1 MTCPA
6 PLPPDEAHRLAR
18 LKALAVLD
26 TAPEPVFDAL
36 TRLASQVCGVPI
48 ALVSLIDA
56 ERQWF
61 KSATGLEGVS
71 ETPRDVAFC
80 AHAIL
85 GSDVLEVNDAR
96 QDPRFER
103 NPLVCDDPH
112 IRFYAGAPIALDD
125 GTRIGTLCVIDREP
139 RELNAHQRAMLRELA
154 DAAAAA
160 LAMRGQAIE
169 QTLQAKSRY
178 EDELREREHRYRML
192 VEDQSELISLMDPD
206 GTLRFVNGAY
216 ARFLGVE
223 AEALVGRSIYDL
235 IAPEDC
241 SGVRQHLAALCE
253 QGEVW
258 DGENRMQGHDGRLHW
273 FGWTNRVR
281 RDAEGR
287 VLCIHSVG
295 RDVTAYRAAAE
306 ALRQSEARLRTL
318 YERTPAM
325 LCSMDAANRIL
336 TVSDTWLDK
345 MGYAR
350 DEVVG
355 RPVDALM
362 APGMAPTRAH
372 ARAELERH
380 GRCLDMPYRLLRKD
394 GSVLETLMSAIL
406 ERDDHDQ
413 HVRTVTILEDVTR
426 RRAVE
431 AELKAHQERLR
442 VATQANGIGIWEF
455 DIAADRLMWSDEMF
469 GIFGCPRETFSGK
482 LDDWRRCIHPD
493 DRAHSAQVFAE
504 ALAGR
509 RTLDYDF
516 RVQHPD
522 GTMRSVYARATI
534 FRDDHGQA
542 VRVVGT
548 NYDITERKRMER
560 ELAEK
565 HELLRVTLLSI
576 GDAVITTDA
585 QGRVQWL
592 NPVAERMTAWSTEAA
607 RGLPLAEVFQ
617 IVDEHS
623 RLPAPCPVTR
633 CLSDHHAIPLCRH
646 TQLLSRNG
654 SEYGIEESAAPI
666 RDDQGTVLGV
676 VLVFHDVTE
685 QRRMGREMRFRAT
698 HDELTGLIN
707 RGEFERRLTHTLE
720 KAHADRTHHAM
731 MYIDLDQFKLVND
744 ACGHAM
750 GDQLLCQVTTLL
762 QGCVRS
768 RDTLA
773 RLGGDEF
780 GVILEHCT
788 VEQAQRVAQQI
799 CDAMEDFRFTH
810 EGRRFRIGTSIG
822 LVPVDARWANA
833 SLVLQAADTAC
844 YAAKEAGRNRVHAW
858 YDTDQM
864 LKARQGEMQWASRLE
879 QAIDEDRFVLYAQR
893 IAPLGQ
899 HAAHEGLHAELL
911 IRLRDDDG
919 KLIPPGAFLPA
930 AERFHMASRID
941 RWVLRHAFRVLEA
954 HEGDL
959 GHVATLT
966 VNLSGQSIG
975 DKAFHR
981 FVAELVSRTRID
993 VRKLCLEITET
1004 AAITNLADATVF
1016 IDEMR
1021 RLGVRIALDDFG
1033 AGSSS
1038 FGYLKSLAVD
1048 YLKIDGQFIKTLTS
1062 NALDHAAVRCFRD
1075 VAQVLGIR
1083 TIAEFVEDEATVT
1096 ELRRIGVDYAQGY
1109 LVHRPEPLETALGLH
1124 APQTA

>member
-6 PLPPDEAHRLAR
+6 PLPLDEAHRLAR

-26 TAPEPVFDAL
+26 TEPEPVFDAL
-36 TRLASQVCGVPI
+36 TRLASEVCGVPI
-48 ALVSLIDA
+48 ALVSLVDA
-56 ERQWF
+56 DRQWF
-61 KSATGLEGVS
+61 KSDHGLGAT

-85 GSDVLEVNDAR
+85 GTAVMEVPDATQDAR
-96 QDPRFER
+96 FAR
-103 NPLVCDDPH
+103 NPLVLDDPN

-125 GTRIGTLCVIDREP
+125 GTRVGTLCVIDRQP
-139 RELNAHQRAMLRELA
+139 RHLTDHQRTLLRHLA
-154 DAAAAA
+154 ETAAAA
-160 LAMRGQAIE
+160 LEMRGRAIDNALE
-169 QTLQAKSRY
+169 SR
-178 EDELREREHRYRML
+178 
-192 VEDQSELISLMDPD
+192 
-206 GTLRFVNGAY
+206 N
-216 ARFLGVE
+216 
-223 AEALVGRSIYDL
+223 
-235 IAPEDC
+235 
-241 SGVRQHLAALCE
+241 
-253 QGEVW
+253 
-258 DGENRMQGHDGRLHW
+258 
-273 FGWTNRVR
+273 
-281 RDAEGR
+281 
-287 VLCIHSVG
+287 
-295 RDVTAYRAAAE
+295 
-306 ALRQSEARLRTL
+306 RLRTL

-325 LCSMDAANRIL
+325 LCSMAPDRRVL
-336 TVSDTWLDK
+336 TVSDMWLEK

-355 RPVDALM
+355 QSVEAFM
-362 APGMAPTRAH
+362 APGMAAGH
-372 ARAELERH
+372 ARTRAELDRH
-380 GRCLDMPYRLLRKD
+380 GRCFDAAYRLRRKD
-394 GSVLETLMSAIL
+394 GSEIEALLSVVREYDEAG
-406 ERDDHDQ
+406 Q
-413 HVRTVTILEDVTR
+413 HVRSIAVIEDVTR
-426 RRAVE
+426 RLAIE
-431 AELKAHQERLR
+431 AELRAHQERLH
-442 VATQANGIGIWEF
+442 VATQANGIGVWEYE
-455 DIAADRLMWSDEMF
+455 IATDRLVWSDEMF
-469 GIFGCPRETFSGK
+469 AIFGSPRDSFTGK
-482 LDDWRRCIHPD
+482 LDDWRRCLHPD
-493 DRAHSAQVFAE
+493 DLAQSAQVFAE

-509 RTLDYDF
+509 RTIDYDF
-516 RVQHPD
+516 RVVHPD
-522 GTMRSVYARATI
+522 GTVRAVYARATI
-534 FRDDHGQA
+534 FRDGDGRA

-565 HELLRVTLLSI
+565 HELLRVTLRSI

-607 RGLPLAEVFQ
+607 RGLPLAQVFQ
-617 IVDEHS
+617 IIDEHT
-623 RLPAPCPVTR
+623 RQPAACPVRR
-633 CLSDHHAIPLCRH
+633 CLGEDDDIPQCRAA
-646 TQLLSRNG
+646 LMLSRNG
-654 SEYGIEESAAPI
+654 NEYGIEESAAPI
-666 RDDQGTVLGV
+666 RDEQGTVLGV

-720 KAHADRTHHAM
+720 NAHTDGTRHAM

-762 QGCVRS
+762 QQCVRS

-822 LVPVDARWANA
+822 LVPLDNRWANV

-858 YDTDQM
+858 YDTDQI
-864 LKARQGEMQWASRLE
+864 LRARQGEMQWASRLE
-879 QAIDEDRFVLYAQR
+879 QAIDENRFVLYAQR
-893 IAPLGQ
+893 IVPLGPD
-899 HAAHEGLHAELL
+899 ATDEGLHAELL

-941 RWVLRHAFRVLEA
+941 RWVLRHAFRLLET
-954 HEGDL
+954 HGGDL
-959 GHVATLT
+959 DHIATLA

-981 FVAELVSRTRID
+981 FVADLVERSRVD

-1021 RLGVRIALDDFG
+1021 QAGVRIALDDFG

-1048 YLKIDGQFIKTLTS
+1048 FLKIDGQFIKTLTS

-1109 LVHRPEPLETALGLH
+1109 LVHRPEPLETALRLRPL
-1124 APQTA
+1124 ARA